1 MKEGNRC
8 ANIGKMLFSDCAF
21 KTHELVASTCYILQ
35 FYYDKNTNS
44 AQAHRIKTVYC
55 LQSSIVMEKTEQT
68 KFSRFRSR
76 SFDVKDAADSGLWTE
91 LIK

>member
-1 MKEGNRC
+1 
-8 ANIGKMLFSDCAF
+8 MLFSDCAF

-55 LQSSIVMEKTEQT
+55 LQSSIVMEKKQN
-68 KFSRFRSR
+68 KRSSLAFVLEASTRKMLLIVVFGR
-76 SFDVKDAADSGLWTE
+76 S
-91 LIK
+91 